1 MEAVSRLIGK
11 VRNRVADGHDDGW
24 VSGLG
29 SPADKKFT
37 DLNPN
42 LITQ

>member
-1 MEAVSRLIGK
+1 MEAANRLIGK

-24 VSGLG
+24 VSDLE
-29 SPADKKFT
+29 SPADKTFT